1 MVAQNGVFE
10 LVEEYDCTNVE
21 VVKVVL
27 RDWLHLRELIDI
39 PLHVQSTCGCR
50 SLVGDTMPLV
60 SIVYKQPFPLV
71 RDLDLSFL

>member
-39 PLHVQSTCGCR
+39 LR
-50 SLVGDTMPLV
+50 LL
-60 SIVYKQPFPLV
+60 
-71 RDLDLSFL
+71 

>member
-21 VVKVVL
+21 VVL

-39 PLHVQSTCGCR
+39 LRV
-50 SLVGDTMPLV
+50 L
-60 SIVYKQPFPLV
+60 
-71 RDLDLSFL
+71 